1 MSSSAFISDK
11 SHSSVVATRFA
22 DTVSRHMSWM
32 SLSIHLQLPTI
43 IGVVVDNESRHGYRL
58 LFTLLMKIRFVC
70 QALER
75 VWIQQCAFTKGS
87 RVLSCVRHCMH
98 VYVSNLIYFLQV
110 HCDCAFRDD
119 WAVYSFYLSLSST
132 FLLTITF
139 IHSNFVVCIQHTLPF
154 LSPSP

>member
-1 MSSSAFISDK
+1 MSSSAFISDN

-22 DTVSRHMSWM
+22 DTVSRFMSWM

-58 LFTLLMKIRFVC
+58 LFTLLMRIRFVS

-75 VWIQQCAFTKGS
+75 VWIQRCAFTKGS
-87 RVLSCVRHCMH
+87 RVLNCVRHCMH

-110 HCDCAFRDD
+110 H
-119 WAVYSFYLSLSST
+119 
-132 FLLTITF
+132 
-139 IHSNFVVCIQHTLPF
+139 
-154 LSPSP
+154 